1 MKVINMDNMIQ
12 SILDQ
17 HLLEQ
22 SRTISMKISVPAIT
36 NNPLCIV
43 IGNLFSVT
51 KTQTVFSN

>member
-1 MKVINMDNMIQ
+1 MDNMIQ

-36 NNPLCIV
+36 YNPLCIV
-43 IGNLFSVT
+43 IGNLKLFSVT